1 MTRRTLLASLPLAS
15 VLQAASP
22 RNWPHFRGPGARG
35 VSDDDA
41 RLPERWST
49 TENIAWKM
57 PMPGLGWASPIVS
70 GDRVF
75 VTTAVSEEQ
84 IGEIKKGFYN
94 SSEDP

>member
-1 MTRRTLLASLPLAS
+1 
-15 VLQAASP
+15 
-22 RNWPHFRGPGARG
+22 
-35 VSDDDA
+35 
-41 RLPERWST
+41 
-49 TENIAWKM
+49 
-57 PMPGLGWASPIVS
+57 MPGLGWASPIVS